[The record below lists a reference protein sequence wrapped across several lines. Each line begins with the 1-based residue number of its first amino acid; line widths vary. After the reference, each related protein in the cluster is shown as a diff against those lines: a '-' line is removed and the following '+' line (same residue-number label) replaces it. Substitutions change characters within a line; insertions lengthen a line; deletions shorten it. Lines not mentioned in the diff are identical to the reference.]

1 MKSRELEKSLT
12 KEYIKEQ
19 FKLLQDRICSRLEEL
34 DGKSKFHQDLWE
46 RAEGGGGRTRII
58 QDGNVLEKGGVN
70 FSAVH
75 GPVSEMMKKQLKLD
89 GKEFFATGV
98 SIVLHPH
105 NPHVPIM
112 HMNVRYF
119 EMDNGVHWFGGG
131 IDMTPHYVIPE
142 QAAMFHQGLKDI
154 CDRYNPNFYPDY
166 KKWADEYFYI
176 PHREETRGVGGI
188 FYDHIKT
195 NSEEEKQ
202 SMLDFAI
209 DLGDAFAALYKEQND
224 LGKDKEV
231 LPEHEQWRNIRR
243 GRYVEFNLVHDRGT
257 AFGLKTGG
265 RIESILM
272 SLPKIAGWEYDFKVE
287 ENSREAKTLSLLKK
301 DLDWIIKS

>member
-1 MKSRELEKSLT
+1 MEKSLT

-19 FKLLQDRICSRLEEL
+19 FMLLQDRICSRLEEL
-34 DGKSKFHQDLWE
+34 DGKSKFHQDLWD

-89 GKEFFATGV
+89 GNEFFATGV

-105 NPHVPIM
+105 SPHVPIM

-119 EMDNGVHWFGGG
+119 ELDSGVHWFGGG

-142 QAAMFHQGLKDI
+142 QASLFHQGLKDI
-154 CDRYNPNFYPDY
+154 CDKYNPQFYPEY
-166 KKWADEYFYI
+166 KRWADEYFFI
-176 PHREETRGVGGI
+176 PHRDETRGVGGI
-188 FYDHIKT
+188 FYDHIKI
-195 NSEEEKQ
+195 NSEGEKQ
-202 SMLDFAI
+202 MMLDFAI
-209 DLGDAFAALYKEQND
+209 DLGDAFADLYKAQYA

-231 LPEHEQWRNIRR
+231 LPEHTLWRNLRR

-272 SLPKIAGWEYDFKVE
+272 SLPKMAGWEYDFQVK
-287 ENSREAKTLSLLKK
+287 ENSKEAQTLSYLKRYV
-301 DLDWIIKS
+301 DWIK